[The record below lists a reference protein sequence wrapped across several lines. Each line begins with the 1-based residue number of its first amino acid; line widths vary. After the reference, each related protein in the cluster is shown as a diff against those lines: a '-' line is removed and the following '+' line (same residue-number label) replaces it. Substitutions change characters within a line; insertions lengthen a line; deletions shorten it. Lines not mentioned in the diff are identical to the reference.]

1 MWSSKIIKERDR
13 LEAETGVP
21 IQYLIARP
29 ELYTVLCEEAGLTEF
44 GQMEEFSGMIL
55 YVSDIQAEEYVFAV
69 NVKNI
74 EA

>member
-1 MWSSKIIKERDR
+1 
-13 LEAETGVP
+13 
-21 IQYLIARP
+21 
-29 ELYTVLCEEAGLTEF
+29 
-44 GQMEEFSGMIL
+44 MEEFSGMIL

>member
-1 MWSSKIIKERDR
+1 
-13 LEAETGVP
+13 
-21 IQYLIARP
+21 
-29 ELYTVLCEEAGLTEF
+29 
-44 GQMEEFSGMIL
+44 MIL